1 MENSEKL
8 WTGKVPDNWKF
19 YKGKYI
25 FGERSERGN
34 AINLQLLSPTQKYG
48 VIPQSMYDELT
59 SMKSV
64 KVKEDTDLSTFKTIH
79 RGDFCISLRSFQGG
93 FEYSEYEGVVS
104 PAYHVLFSKMDICAG
119 YYKYLFKE
127 QRFIAEM
134 NSYCQSLRDGKNIS
148 YFDFGRTL
156 IPFPPLSEQQ
166 SIADYLDEICSK
178 IDEIIAEAKASIDEY
193 KELKQSVIFEAV
205 TKGLDKNVEMK
216 DSGVEWIGNIPS
228 SWQLRKLKTFTV
240 MISKG
245 TTPKDMSNVKTTLY
259 CVRYL
264 KSENI
269 KNNHLDIVPEFYITE
284 ATHNE
289 LSRSKLNGNDILFVI
304 AGASIGKV
312 AIMDENLLPA
322 NTNQANAFIRIKD
335 EFMDSIEYLWMLLQ
349 SVIVK
354 EVINRYSV
362 QSAQPNISM
371 ENLGNIKLPY
381 PLLKRERDNIMN
393 YLREKVDVIDSLIT
407 EKESLIN
414 DLEAYKKSL
423 IYEVVTGKRRVV

>member
-19 YKGKYI
+19 YKGKYL

-166 SIADYLDEICSK
+166 SIADYLDEACSK

-205 TKGLDKNVEMK
+205 TKGLSYKGCSNEKIDWVDEICPYW
-216 DSGVEWIGNIPS
+216 DVRQIRYLYE
-228 SWQLRKLKTFTV
+228 LRKETNDKPLSEV
-240 MISKG
+240 NLISLYTDKG
-245 TTPKDMSNVKTTLY
+245 VIQHSDIGTENTTGNRAVSAEGYKIVYPN
-259 CVRYL
+259 
-264 KSENI
+264 
-269 KNNHLDIVPEFYITE
+269 DIVVNIILCWMGAMGRSDYYGVTSPAYDVYKPIDETKVSSRYYHYLFRTDRFAKKCYTVGRGIMMMRWRTYSSEFRSIKVPVPTKTE
-284 ATHNE
+284 QE
-289 LSRSKLNGNDILFVI
+289 EI
-304 AGASIGKV
+304 A
-312 AIMDENLLPA
+312 DFL
-322 NTNQANAFIRIKD
+322 D
-335 EFMDSIEYLWMLLQ
+335 
-349 SVIVK
+349 
-354 EVINRYSV
+354 
-362 QSAQPNISM
+362 
-371 ENLGNIKLPY
+371 
-381 PLLKRERDNIMN
+381 KRTAE
-393 YLREKVDVIDSLIT
+393 IDSLIS

>member
-1 MENSEKL
+1 MIMENSEKL

-156 IPFPPLSEQQ
+156 IPFPPSSEQQ
-166 SIADYLDEICSK
+166 SIADYLDETCSK

-216 DSGVEWIGNIPS
+216 EIDGWIRWLPKGWNF
-228 SWQLRKLKTFTV
+228 RKINGLFNV
-240 MISKG
+240 IGSG
-245 TTPKDMSNVKTTLY
+245 TTPKSSIEEYYQGTINWLQSGDINGTVVKNTKKHISDEI
-259 CVRYL
+259 V
-264 KSENI
+264 ENTSA
-269 KNNHLDIVPEFYITE
+269 LVVYDAPF
-284 ATHNE
+284 
-289 LSRSKLNGNDILFVI
+289 I
-304 AGASIGKV
+304 AIAMYGASIGNISIV
-312 AIMDENLLPA
+312 DINAC
-322 NTNQANAFIRIKD
+322 TNQACCVLSQSTKD
-335 EFMDSIEYLWMLLQ
+335 IDMGYSFWCIMSAKEELLL
-349 SVIVK
+349 
-354 EVINRYSV
+354 YSRGGG
-362 QSAQPNISM
+362 QPNISQNIIKQLRIPLPPLM
-371 ENLGNIKLPY
+371 EQRKIA
-381 PLLKRERDNIMN
+381 D
-393 YLREKVDVIDSLIT
+393 YLSDKTKEIDSLIA